1 MTKVTSY
8 NFRKIGTHFEY
19 RGVDAYYEVSSAVL
33 ECMKAQY
40 NMMGYKIDVDTPD
53 WVRIMKIEKN

>member
-8 NFRKIGTHFEY
+8 NFRRIGAHFEY
-19 RGVDAYYEVSSAVL
+19 RGADAYYEVSPAVL

-40 NMMGYKIDVDTPD
+40 KMMGYKIDVDTPD
-53 WVRIMKIEKN
+53 WVRIMKIEEI